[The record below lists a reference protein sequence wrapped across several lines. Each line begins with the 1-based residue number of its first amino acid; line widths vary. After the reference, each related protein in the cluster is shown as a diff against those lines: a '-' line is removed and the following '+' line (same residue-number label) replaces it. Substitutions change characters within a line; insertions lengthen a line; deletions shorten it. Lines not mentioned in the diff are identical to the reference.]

1 MTRSF
6 KSLSLTAALLLAA
19 CGHYSEDLA
28 SLDQQ
33 YLKTETVV
41 VASSSDPAALQNIAP
56 AAGGEYVVATNTQA
70 LTQGLA
76 RNYYELAKHE
86 NNTAFDYRAAK
97 VFTDKALSA
106 SKGAAVAPS
115 RVESFDVPKDKV
127 AELNEARNDLLAALK
142 NGYMGGY
149 EQQLASA
156 QTNFDCWLERVEES
170 SKEEHYASCKEGYQQ
185 AMMQLV
191 IPAAGEHT
199 VGAAGAATVVTNISS
214 ATNMYEIA
222 FAGVGDDMVDE
233 TAARIIAQAAQFM
246 KSPEGAGYMAIIT
259 GYTADGAERTRIV
272 ATSRALRVREML
284 MSNGIDHAFIRPQI
298 APVKQPADIANHAEQ
313 VVNLGKKVHIHLM
326 PPVAATGAV
335 ITTH

>member
-1 MTRSF
+1 MTRYF
-6 KSLSLTAALLLAA
+6 KSFTLTAALLLGA

-41 VASSSDPAALQNIAP
+41 VADAAALQNIAP

-70 LTQGLA
+70 LTQNLA

-97 VFTDKALSA
+97 IFTDKALSA

-115 RVESFDVPKDKV
+115 RVETFDVPQDKV
-127 AELNEARNDLLAALK
+127 AELNEARNDLVSALK
-142 NGYMGGY
+142 NGMMGGY
-149 EQQLASA
+149 EQQLAQA
-156 QTNFDCWLERVEES
+156 QTNFDCWLERAEES
-170 SKEEHYASCKEGYQQ
+170 SKEEHYAACKEGYQQ
-185 AMMQLV
+185 AMVQLV

-199 VGAAGAATVVTNISS
+199 IGAAPANTILPTNVAS

-222 FAGVGDDMVDE
+222 FAGVGDDLVDE

-246 KSPEGAGYMAIIT
+246 KTPEGAGYTAIIT

-284 MSNGIDHAFIRPQI
+284 MSNGIDSAFIRPQI
-298 APVKQPADIANHAEQ
+298 APVQQPADIANHAQQ

-326 PPVAATGAV
+326 PPVAPVAPATTV
-335 ITTH
+335 H